1 MADPEDP
8 TPDAPGAEPAAELD
22 TDESGEPE
30 RDDDPEERDAAFAE
44 RLGLPPG
51 DFPGRFDAAVQHAS
65 QPGRDAGA
73 AAWTPLGPRN
83 VGGRIR
89 ALVQDPNDPRTFY
102 AGSDMGGL
110 WTTLD
115 EGLSWRP
122 GRQT

>member
-8 TPDAPGAEPAAELD
+8 QPDAPG
-22 TDESGEPE
+22 GEPE

-44 RLGLPPG
+44 RLGLPPN
-51 DFPGRFDAAVQHAS
+51 DFPGRFDAAVQHAG

-110 WTTLD
+110 WTTFD
-115 EGLSWRP
+115 EG
-122 GRQT
+122 